1 MSHSEPNTLAYRH
14 TTDSYID
21 VKFQGRIS
29 GIEYVSSCTSGSLLV
44 STLHCSPLPPL
55 HSYCSHTQRLSRDV
69 SVALTSLPLVGELA
83 VCPVVTCSAPLC
95 IPFLFP
101 ISFSPSIDRSI
112 YFSNLLF
119 CCALILPSF
128 ILSVA
133 CLPSSCI
140 LLSLHP
146 SSAQFFLPPLPC
158 HCVSSFYLPSSLS
171 LLFAGPH
178 TLRSPT
184 LQYLNESYFAFL
196 AFVLGLRPA
205 VGPMQAGTP

>member
-1 MSHSEPNTLAYRH
+1 MYKWFSPCVYAPLLSSSSSAFLLLTH
-14 TTDSYID
+14 TAPLQRCVRCSDLPASRGRAGCLPGGHMFCSSLYSFSFSYI
-21 VKFQGRIS
+21 F
-29 GIEYVSSCTSGSLLV
+29 
-44 STLHCSPLPPL
+44 LPI
-55 HSYCSHTQRLSRDV
+55 Y
-69 SVALTSLPLVGELA
+69 
-83 VCPVVTCSAPLC
+83 
-95 IPFLFP
+95 
-101 ISFSPSIDRSI
+101 RSI

-196 AFVLGLRPA
+196 AFVFGLRPA